1 MWPKEFSYQRASSV
15 DEALKL
21 LATDGDAKVL
31 AGGHSLLPAMKLRLS
46 EPGSLVDIGR
56 IGDLK
61 KISFA
66 SGVLDIGAMAT
77 HAEIA
82 SNSAVNTNCPAL
94 ASAASQIGD
103 QQVRNFGTL
112 GGNIAH
118 ADPASDPPTVLVACN
133 ATIHI
138 RGSGGTRQVK
148 AGDFFV
154 DLFTTD
160 LQEGELITNVQI
172 AALGNKKSAYAKLS
186 HPASRYAVVGV
197 CVVLE
202 MSGSNC
208 QSAVVAVG
216 GATTHAM
223 RSSGAEAALA
233 GSSLDENALNA
244 AANALMRDID
254 GHIMGDVSY
263 PEAYRRAMAG
273 VYLKRAVKAA
283 AG

>member
-1 MWPKEFSYQRASSV
+1 MWPKEFTYQRASSV

-21 LATDGDAKVL
+21 LAADGDAKVL

-46 EPGSLVDIGR
+46 EPSSLVDIGR

-61 KISFA
+61 KISF
-66 SGVLDIGAMAT
+66 SNGVLDIGAMAT

-82 SNSAVNTNCPAL
+82 SNSAVKTNCSAL

-118 ADPASDPPTVLVACN
+118 ADPASDPPTVLVACD

-148 AGDFFV
+148 ASDFFV
-154 DLFTTD
+154 DLFTTE

-172 AALGNKKSAYAKLS
+172 PALGSKKSAYAKFS

-197 CVVLE
+197 CVVLTV
-202 MSGSNC
+202 SGSTC
-208 QSAVVAVG
+208 QSAAVAVG

-233 GSSLDENALNA
+233 GSSLDDNALNA
-244 AANALMRDID
+244 AANALMSDIN
-254 GHIMGDVSY
+254 GHVMGDVSY
-263 PEAYRRAMAG
+263 PEAYRQAMAG

-283 AG
+283 TG